1 MNVPRWLVGTAD
13 QKIVGNSFQPMGVI
27 ITGNPIHQ
35 RVMSRG
41 TIDPIGQLGYITN
54 QEFPSIL

>member
-1 MNVPRWLVGTAD
+1 MSNNPANED
-13 QKIVGNSFQPMGVI
+13 QKILGNSFLPIGVI
-27 ITGNPIHQ
+27 ITGNPIDPS
-35 RVMSRG
+35 VMLRG